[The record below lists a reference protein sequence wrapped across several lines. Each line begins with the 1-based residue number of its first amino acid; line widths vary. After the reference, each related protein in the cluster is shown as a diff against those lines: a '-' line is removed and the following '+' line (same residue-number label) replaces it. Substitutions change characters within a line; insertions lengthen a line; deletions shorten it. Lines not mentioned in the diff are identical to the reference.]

1 MKKIYLT
8 FDMETIV
15 SRLSF
20 NPNIYTN
27 LMLGTLYIAK
37 ELEKKN
43 LKATFFISLA
53 PKTDLVDTDEYIENA
68 KMLIRALVSYKNI
81 KVQPHIHMKNL
92 PLSFKTKNDLFSDY
106 TLEQQTEAL
115 VWAKNIFLECGVD
128 DVDSFRPGS
137 YSANEQYYEALSK
150 AGYHYSSIMK
160 KENVHYNMIRHELST
175 EGPYKTPQ
183 GITEYPVT
191 SLLIK
196 SIKGKE
202 ELLNLSPDFF
212 TYESIS
218 EVFQKSD
225 YINVNFHSFS
235 IFTNR
240 LARENHPNQLLSNL
254 KYFFIEK
261 PLIKIL
267 KAMDFELI
275 NHNTLFRK
283 SFDNWLVA
291 LEAYHAQTYFIGEK

>member
-27 LMLGTLYIAK
+27 LMLGSLYIAK
-37 ELEKKN
+37 ELEKKA

-53 PKTDLVDTDEYIENA
+53 PKTDVVNTDEYIENA
-68 KMLIRALVSYKNI
+68 KMLIRVLSSYQNI
-81 KVQPHIHMKNL
+81 KLQPHIHMKNL
-92 PLSFKTKNDLFSDY
+92 PLSFETKSDLFSDY
-106 TLEQQTEAL
+106 TLEQQVEAL
-115 VWAKNIFLECGVD
+115 TWAKDIFLECGVKE
-128 DVDSFRPGS
+128 VDAFRPGS
-137 YSANEQYYEALSK
+137 YSANEQYYEALK
-150 AGYHYSSIMK
+150 QAGYKYSSIMK
-160 KENVHYNMIRHELST
+160 KENVHYDMVQHQLST
-175 EGPYKTPQ
+175 EKPYQTPQ
-183 GITEYPVT
+183 EVVEYPVT

-202 ELLNLSPDFF
+202 EIINLSPDFF
-212 TYESIS
+212 TYTSIS
-218 EVFQKSD
+218 EIFKKSE

-240 LARENHPNQLLSNL
+240 LARENHPKQFSSNL
-254 KYFFIEK
+254 KYFFFEK

-267 KAMDFELI
+267 KKLGFELI

-283 SFDNWLVA
+283 SFDQWIES
-291 LEAYHAQTYFIGEK
+291 LEQYNTQTYVIGE